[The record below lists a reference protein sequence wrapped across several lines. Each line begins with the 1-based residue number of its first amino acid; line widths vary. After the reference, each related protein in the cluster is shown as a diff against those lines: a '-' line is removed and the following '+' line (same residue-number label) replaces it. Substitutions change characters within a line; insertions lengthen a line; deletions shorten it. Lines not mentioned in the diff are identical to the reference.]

1 MKEKHSSYS
10 WLIPPVSFNII
21 LKTMFTEGFDQYT
34 ELKNVISE
42 RDNLRDIKQKI
53 NQGKDYLLKDW
64 LMKGLI
70 LQNSQ

>member
-1 MKEKHSSYS
+1 
-10 WLIPPVSFNII
+10 
-21 LKTMFTEGFDQYT
+21 MFTEGFDQYT

-53 NQGKDYLLKDW
+53 SQGKDYLLKDG

-70 LQNSQ
+70 LQNSQYDHLCG